1 MVKLTLCKKLLILL
15 ITTALTFT
23 SNATDTI
30 KMLKPLLGFDKRA
43 KHKDEIIIR
52 SLEITEAEYGPFTFE
67 TIDVDMTPSRALASM
82 KAGSIINIFI
92 APASKIWEE
101 NAIPIKV
108 PIRQGLL
115 SYRLLLV
122 NQKNLYKFKEVETF
136 DDLKK
141 LRVGVQNDWVTT
153 KIFKSLEM
161 NVVTAHNFEGLFL
174 MLDKQRSDYIP
185 RAIYEIYD
193 ELNNRKAELSN
204 IVIEPT
210 LALYLPM
217 VSYVYVSTNE
227 PSIAKRVKSGL
238 HKLAS
243 SGELKRIFNKYY
255 AEDIEKANLQN
266 RRLIEITNPYFN
278 DKDVLNDQRFF
289 YHTSQN

>member
-1 MVKLTLCKKLLILL
+1 MAFTC
-15 ITTALTFT
+15 T

-67 TIDVDMTPSRALASM
+67 RIDVDMTPSRALASM
-82 KAGSIINIFI
+82 KAGNLINIFI
-92 APASKIWEE
+92 APASKIWEK

-108 PIRQGLL
+108 PIRLGLL

-122 NQKNLYKFKEVETF
+122 NKKNLHKFKQVKTF

-141 LRVGVQNDWVTT
+141 FRVGLQSDWITT
-153 KIFKSLEM
+153 KIFKELGM
-161 NVVTAHNFEGLFL
+161 NVITAHNFEGLFL

-193 ELNNRKAELSN
+193 EFNNRKTKLN
-204 IVIEPT
+204 NVVIEPT

-217 VSYVYVSTNE
+217 VSYVYVSASAPN
-227 PSIAKRVKSGL
+227 IAKRVNSGL
-238 HKLAS
+238 QKLART
-243 SGELKRIFNKYY
+243 GELKNIFNKYY
-255 AEDIEKANLQN
+255 EEDVRKANLKN
-266 RRLIEITNPYFN
+266 RRIIEIINPYFN
-278 DKDVLNDQRFF
+278 DQDLLKDQTLF
-289 YHTSQN
+289 YPY

>member
-1 MVKLTLCKKLLILL
+1 MVKLTLCKKTILLL
-15 ITTALTFT
+15 ITMAFTCT

-67 TIDVDMTPSRALASM
+67 RIDVDMTPSRALASM
-82 KAGSIINIFI
+82 KAGNLINIFI
-92 APASKIWEE
+92 APASKIWEK

-108 PIRQGLL
+108 PIRLGLL

-122 NQKNLYKFKEVETF
+122 NKKNLHKFKQVKTF

-141 LRVGVQNDWVTT
+141 FRVGLQSDWITT
-153 KIFKSLEM
+153 KIFKELGM
-161 NVVTAHNFEGLFL
+161 NVITAHNFEGLFL

-193 ELNNRKAELSN
+193 EFNNRKTKLN
-204 IVIEPT
+204 NVVIEPT

-217 VSYVYVSTNE
+217 VSYVYVSASAPN
-227 PSIAKRVKSGL
+227 IAKRVNSGL
-238 HKLAS
+238 QKLART
-243 SGELKRIFNKYY
+243 GELKNIFNKYY
-255 AEDIEKANLQN
+255 EEDVRKANLKN
-266 RRLIEITNPYFN
+266 RRIIEIINPYFN
-278 DKDVLNDQRFF
+278 DQDLLKDQTLF
-289 YHTSQN
+289 YPY